1 MLCFWLLL
9 LTFVVG
15 RKEGR
20 KETTKSRRSTVRTKY
35 RGQDRTKCT
44 YSNYMVAC
52 ICVHW
57 GLMFYIQIYMN
68 VYLYVHV
75 TMFDI
80 PQEAIKGSI
89 LFQTQTL
96 RIHSGGV
103 RVWGAEELAAL
114 THCWCEINTG
124 QRQRR
129 GKEKRNLKKLTK
141 EKKAIQKHGQKTTK
155 TKLELH
161 KKKFLP
167 VFLWQ
172 KHRNCGYVHV
182 INDAATQLKERPKS
196 PATPHRRQQ
205 QQHEL
210 ILFTDCKQ
218 YSRRWEKRC
227 VKSWNCSPTKTSRGV
242 ESRKGQ
248 TTTTTIPPKHQQ
260 HPPTKQLRKVFQ
272 GTSAEYPDTK
282 TKHIHSLTQ

>member
-44 YSNYMVAC
+44 YNNYMVAC

-103 RVWGAEELAAL
+103 RVWGAGCIDTLLVWNKHRPTSTA
-114 THCWCEINTG
+114 G
-124 QRQRR
+124 QR
-129 GKEKRNLKKLTK
+129 
-141 EKKAIQKHGQKTTK
+141 K
-155 TKLELH
+155 TKL
-161 KKKFLP
+161 KKIDKRKEGNSETRP
-167 VFLWQ
+167 E
-172 KHRNCGYVHV
+172 
-182 INDAATQLKERPKS
+182 NDKDKTGAA
-196 PATPHRRQQ
+196 
-205 QQHEL
+205 
-210 ILFTDCKQ
+210 
-218 YSRRWEKRC
+218 
-227 VKSWNCSPTKTSRGV
+227 
-242 ESRKGQ
+242 
-248 TTTTTIPPKHQQ
+248 
-260 HPPTKQLRKVFQ
+260 
-272 GTSAEYPDTK
+272 
-282 TKHIHSLTQ
+282 